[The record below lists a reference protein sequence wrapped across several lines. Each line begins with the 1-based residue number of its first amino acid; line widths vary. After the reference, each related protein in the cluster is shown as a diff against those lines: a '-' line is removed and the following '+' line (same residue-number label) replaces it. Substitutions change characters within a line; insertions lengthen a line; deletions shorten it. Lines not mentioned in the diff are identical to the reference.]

1 MRCIA
6 VSRWSLHP
14 GHLPHPGH
22 HHPGRHWHDGW
33 VEAGREDGDAIALGP
48 AAPLVALLTGALLGG
63 VAGGTAG
70 GVYSCKVGLGVLLG
84 GFIVIARRY
93 RPMMEP

>member
-1 MRCIA
+1 MGVVRCIA

-33 VEAGREDGDAIALGP
+33 VKAGRENGDGIALGP

-70 GVYSCKVGLGVLLG
+70 GVYSCKVGLGILLG
-84 GFIVIARRY
+84 GSTVVRWG
-93 RPMMEP
+93 